1 MDREILGKMKR
12 GVFYP
17 GHHLGRRE
25 DLGRLVADGY
35 LQRMD
40 ASFLCGPDSEP
51 TYCLSEKGCRF
62 MRGQGRRSSPR
73 DAEP

>member
-1 MDREILGKMKR
+1 MDPEILGKMKR

-25 DLGRLVADGY
+25 DLVRLVDDGY

-51 TYCLSEKGCRF
+51 TYCLSDKGWRF
-62 MRGQGRRSSPR
+62 RQEQGRRASPR